1 MFRSKW
7 PNYMGGYAFF
17 VVRDIVQWNSSLT
30 LCITQTEY
38 LLYLELYIRLEAYPK
53 KSYTTRSLLPISEFV
68 LDEMLQQ
75 TASKFAIFYIY
86 ENPKLPFLFFISCY

>member
-38 LLYLELYIRLEAYPK
+38 LLYLELYICLEATKK
-53 KSYTTRSLLPISEFV
+53 KSESL
-68 LDEMLQQ
+68 Q
-75 TASKFAIFYIY
+75 TEGRHFRFMIC
-86 ENPKLPFLFFISCY
+86 KLSDV